1 MQKYCTETGLGV
13 CYDLCH
19 SHLYCNKN
27 NLSVV
32 NELSQIENYVEH
44 FHLSDAGGEDGEG
57 LQFGDGDLPFEEVI
71 PILNKHKE
79 KSFAIEVW
87 KCHEHSGKG
96 FGVFLDRVSKAGL
109 LIS

>member
-1 MQKYCTETGLGV
+1 M
-13 CYDLCH
+13 
-19 SHLYCNKN
+19 
-27 NLSVV
+27 V

-57 LQFGDGDLPFEEVI
+57 LQFGDGDLPFGEVI

-87 KCHEHSGKG
+87 KGHEHSGKG